1 MASTVGHRKA
11 PEKSGSE
18 GKACNFQHLF
28 KMQMMKRER
37 KATHLSTE
45 IKEGKVQKVKIKER
59 SNKIVNL
66 LLNCS
71 INDSSLRQSLD
82 SANNAPTPSSNPK
95 NNPFPVGKTL
105 RTSQH

>member
-1 MASTVGHRKA
+1 MASTVEHMKP
-11 PEKSGSE
+11 PERSGTE

-37 KATHLSTE
+37 KATQLSTE
-45 IKEGKVQKVKIKER
+45 IKEGKVQKVKIRER

-82 SANNAPTPSSNPK
+82 SAKNAPTPSSNPK
-95 NNPFPVGKTL
+95 NNPFPVEKSL
-105 RTSQH
+105 RAWQH